1 MLALKVA
8 QVQAGNTQASHTLTV
23 LQHLYEVSSISNLLL
38 SLFSLNQE
46 ANKEPGNLTGTCSES
61 FTTLLGIEYKRG
73 SYECNF
79 CPSGMKHV
87 GGKICQRM

>member
-1 MLALKVA
+1 MLVVKIARA
-8 QVQAGNTQASHTLTV
+8 QAGNTKASHMLTV
-23 LQHLYEVSSISNLLL
+23 PRHLYEVSFISNLLL
-38 SLFSLNQE
+38 SLLSLNQE

-61 FTTLLGIEYKRG
+61 FTTLLGIEHKRG

-87 GGKICQRM
+87 